1 MIGKIHIYFVAILAV
16 LISSCSADLNT
27 STPVDRWPAIFPDYS
42 GIVIPPNIA
51 PLNFVIK
58 EKGKDFAARI
68 TANGENPI
76 TIKNKR
82 GVIDIDI
89 SKWHDLLKKAKGKDI
104 NIEVYAKDDNGK
116 WQKFKTIVNQVANDE
131 IDNHL
136 AYRLINTGYVMWSA
150 LGIYQRNLEN
160 FDESAIIDNKSIDN
174 TCVNCH
180 SFSNNNPK
188 SMNIHVR
195 STHGG
200 TVIYTDGKLKKVNLK
215 TKYTLA
221 QGAYVN
227 WHPGGKHIAYSVNT
241 ISQRFFSKNI
251 RQEVSDAASDLIV
264 YDVEKNRVT
273 TSPKVSTNSRENL
286 PVWSADGKSL
296 YYISAPE
303 VTDYESQYNAKFSLM
318 HIPYDVEK
326 NVWGQAD
333 TVISAKE
340 TGKSVTFPKPSPDG
354 KYLMF
359 TMSDHGYFTIHHPD
373 ADLYL
378 LDLQTGQF
386 ERMEVNSELTDSYH
400 CWSNSGRWFV
410 FSSKRLDGLY
420 TRPFFSYFDKNGKAS
435 KPFVLP
441 QKDPEFYDSF
451 LKNYNIPELITGAVE
466 PSAFDIRDLIM
477 TEAQPVDF
485 DPSVD
490 KAYMEEHLRKKN
502 VVQNQKPAMTEEH

>member
-1 MIGKIHIYFVAILAV
+1 MINKIPFYILAILVALV
-16 LISSCSADLNT
+16 SSCSSDFGS
-27 STPVDRWPAIFPDYS
+27 STPVDRLPVIFPDYS

-51 PLNFVIK
+51 PLNFAIK
-58 EKGKDFAARI
+58 EKGKAFAARI
-68 TANGENPI
+68 SANGEDPI
-76 TIKNKR
+76 TIENSR
-82 GVIDIDI
+82 GVIDISI
-89 SKWHDLLKKAKGKDI
+89 GKWHDLLKKAKGKEI
-104 NIEVYAKDDNGK
+104 NIEVFAKDENGK
-116 WQKFKTIVNQVANDE
+116 WQKFKTIVNQVANEE

-136 AYRLINTGYVMWSA
+136 AYRLINTGYVLWSA
-150 LGIYQRNLEN
+150 IGIYQRNLEN
-160 FDESAIIDNKSIDN
+160 FDETAIIDNKSIDN

-180 SFSNNNPK
+180 SFVRNNPK

-200 TVIYTDGKLKKVNLK
+200 TIIYENGKLKKVNLK
-215 TKYTLA
+215 TPYTLS
-221 QGAYVN
+221 QGAYLN
-227 WHPGGKHIAYSVNT
+227 WHPDGKHIAYSVNS
-241 ISQRFFSKNI
+241 ISQRFFSKDI

-264 YDVEKNRVT
+264 YDVEKNTVT
-273 TSPKVSTNSRENL
+273 TSPRVSTSSRENL

-318 HIPYDVEK
+318 HIPYDVDR

-333 TVISAKE
+333 TVISAKK
-340 TGKSVTFPKPSPDG
+340 TGKSVTFPKTSPDG

-359 TMSDHGYFTIHHPD
+359 TMTDHGYFSIHHPD

-378 LDLQTGQF
+378 LNLQTGQF
-386 ERMEVNSELTDSYH
+386 ERMDVNSNMTDSYH
-400 CWSNSGRWFV
+400 CWSSSGHWFV
-410 FSSKRLDGLY
+410 FSSKRIDGLY
-420 TRPFFSYFDKNGKAS
+420 TRPFFSYFDKDGKAS

-466 PSAFDIRDLIM
+466 PTAFDIREIIM
-477 TEAQPVDF
+477 TEAQPVNL

-490 KAYMEEHLRKKN
+490 KAYMEEHLRKK
-502 VVQNQKPAMTEEH
+502 VVQQKPPTAEDH

>member
-1 MIGKIHIYFVAILAV
+1 MIKNIYFCILAIFPL
-16 LISSCSADLNT
+16 LISSCSTDLSKYT
-27 STPVDRWPAIFPDYS
+27 QVDRFPVIFPDYS

-51 PLNFVIK
+51 PLNFAIK
-58 EKGKDFAARI
+58 EKGKAFAVRI
-68 TANGENPI
+68 SLNGEDPI
-76 TIKNKR
+76 TIENNR
-82 GVIDIDI
+82 GLVDIDI
-89 SKWHDLLKKAKGKDI
+89 SSWRKLLNQAKGKEI
-104 NIEVYAKDDNGK
+104 NIEVFAKDEGGK
-116 WQKFKTIVNQVANDE
+116 WMKFKTIVNQVANEE

-136 AYRLINTGYVMWSA
+136 AYRLINTGYVLWSA
-150 LGIYQRNLEN
+150 IGIYQRNLEN

-174 TCVNCH
+174 TCINCH
-180 SFSNNNPK
+180 SFARNNPK
-188 SMNIHVR
+188 SMMVHVR

-215 TKYTLA
+215 TEYTLA

-227 WHPGGKHIAYSVNT
+227 WHPDGKHIAYSVNS
-241 ISQRFFSKNI
+241 ISQRFFSKDI

-264 YDVEKNRVT
+264 YDVDKNTVT

-286 PVWSADGKSL
+286 PVWSADGKSI
-296 YYISAPE
+296 YYISAPQ

-333 TVISAKE
+333 TVISAKK
-340 TGKSVTFPKPSPDG
+340 TGKSVTFPKTSPDG

-359 TMSDHGYFTIHHPD
+359 TLTDHGYFSIHHPD

-378 LDLQTGQF
+378 LNLQTGEY
-386 ERMEVNSELTDSYH
+386 ERMNVNSNLTDSYH

-420 TRPFFSYFDKNGKAS
+420 TRPFFSYFDKDGKSS

-466 PSAFDIRDLIM
+466 PSAFDIRDLIR

-502 VVQNQKPAMTEEH
+502 VSQKPPTAEEH

>member
-1 MIGKIHIYFVAILAV
+1 MIKNLYFYILAMLSL
-16 LISSCSADLNT
+16 LISSCSTDL
-27 STPVDRWPAIFPDYS
+27 SKSAPVDRLPVIFPDYS

-51 PLNFVIK
+51 PMNFVIK
-58 EKGKDFAARI
+58 EKGKAFVARI
-68 TANGENPI
+68 SANGEDPI
-76 TIKNKR
+76 TIENKR
-82 GVIDIDI
+82 GVIDIGI
-89 SKWHDLLKKAKGKDI
+89 GKWHDLLKKSQGKEI
-104 NIEVYAKDDNGK
+104 NIEVYAKDENGK
-116 WQKFKTIVNQVANDE
+116 WQKFKTIVNQVANEE

-136 AYRLINTGYVMWSA
+136 AYRLINTGYVLWSA
-150 LGIYQRNLEN
+150 IGIYQRNLEN

-180 SFSNNNPK
+180 SFARNNPK
-188 SMNIHVR
+188 SMMVHVR

-200 TVIYTDGKLKKVNLK
+200 TIIYADGKLKKVNLK

-227 WHPGGKHIAYSVNT
+227 WHPDGKHIAYSVNS
-241 ISQRFFSKNI
+241 ISQRFFSKDI

-264 YDVEKNRVT
+264 YDVEKNTVT

-286 PVWSADGKSL
+286 PVWSADGKSI

-318 HIPYDVEK
+318 HIPYDVDR
-326 NVWGQAD
+326 NLWGQAD
-333 TVISAKE
+333 TVISAKR
-340 TGKSVTFPKPSPDG
+340 TGKSVTFPKTSPDG

-359 TMSDHGYFTIHHPD
+359 TLTDHGYFSIHHPD

-378 LDLQTGQF
+378 LDLKTGQY
-386 ERMEVNSELTDSYH
+386 ERMEVNSNLTDSYH
-400 CWSNSGRWFV
+400 CWSSSGRWFV
-410 FSSKRLDGLY
+410 FSSKRIDGLY
-420 TRPFFSYFDKNGKAS
+420 TRPFFSYFDRNGKAS

-466 PSAFDIRDLIM
+466 PSSFDIRETILSD
-477 TEAQPVDF
+477 AQPAKLDA
-485 DPSVD
+485 SVD
-490 KAYMEEHLRKKN
+490 TVYMGQHLRKKI
-502 VVQNQKPAMTEEH
+502 VSLKPSTTEEH